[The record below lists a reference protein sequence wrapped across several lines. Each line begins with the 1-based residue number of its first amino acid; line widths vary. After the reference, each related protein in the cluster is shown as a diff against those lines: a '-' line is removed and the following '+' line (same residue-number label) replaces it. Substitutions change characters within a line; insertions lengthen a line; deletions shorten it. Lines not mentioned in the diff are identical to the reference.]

1 MKKILSFML
10 WATALTG
17 FISCSDDD
25 PVASVELVN
34 VQKLNNRFATKIFSF
49 DGMETDASGTTFEFL
64 NGTPAY
70 SDVIHEADLEMT
82 LPAKYQI
89 STTESQF
96 YAPMKF
102 KVHAISSE
110 DRITFSG
117 DYLQGVGDVK
127 LYVEGVYKVNN
138 TVNPT
143 DTLYINMR
151 RESPQAPFAGKT
163 YELVLEENT
172 IDLEDFEDNGLAF
185 EGDRPVVE
193 QAEEGF
199 VWYMEYLR
207 DSAHTT
213 SYLFDFQT
221 EGTLDIKKHNPSKNA
236 YESIPGRFKYYVADN
251 EYGFIEMDIEAA
263 ERLINLLCGRKSHN
277 GYYNG
282 VTDNTYLFEDV
293 ITMTFCY
300 RFTSDG
306 LSLAIGDKTYPHHS
320 MKDMLSEWQ
329 DMGAGAH
336 YLNDTR
342 SFLSLYMSWSNNIG
356 DQIWWRLKEK

>member
-1 MKKILSFML
+1 
-10 WATALTG
+10 
-17 FISCSDDD
+17 
-25 PVASVELVN
+25 
-34 VQKLNNRFATKIFSF
+34 
-49 DGMETDASGTTFEFL
+49 MEADVSGVTFEFL

-70 SDVIHEADLEMT
+70 TDMIHEADLEMT

-102 KVHAISSE
+102 KVHATSSE

-127 LYVEGVYKVNN
+127 LYVEGVYKANN

-143 DTLYINMR
+143 DTLYINMK

-172 IDLEDFEDNGLAF
+172 IDLKDFEDNGLAY
-185 EGDRPVVE
+185 EGAGPVVE
-193 QAEEGF
+193 EAKKGF
-199 VWYMEYLR
+199 AYYMEYLR
-207 DSAHTT
+207 DNTQTT
-213 SYLFDFQT
+213 GYQFDFQT
-221 EGTLDIKKHNPSKNA
+221 DGTLDVKKYDLSKNA
-236 YESIPGRFKYYVADN
+236 YESIPGRFKYYIADD

-263 ERLINLLCGRKSHN
+263 ERLMQLLCGYKQG
-277 GYYNG
+277 GYYSG

-300 RFTSDG
+300 RLTPDG
-306 LSLAIGDKTYPHHS
+306 LSLAIGDKSFPDHS
-320 MKDMLSEWQ
+320 MRGMLFYWQ
-329 DMGAGAH
+329 DWAGTD
-336 YLNDTR
+336 YINGTEPF
-342 SFLSLYMSWSNNIG
+342 SSLYVSWRENIG
-356 DQIWWRLKEK
+356 DQIWWKLSEK

>member
-1 MKKILSFML
+1 MKKILLSIL
-10 WATALTG
+10 WLAILTG
-17 FISCSDDD
+17 FTSCHDDD
-25 PVASVELVN
+25 PVATVELVN
-34 VQKLNNRFATKIFSF
+34 VQKLNNRFATQIFSY
-49 DGMETDASGTTFEFL
+49 DGIETETSNITFEFL
-64 NGTPAY
+64 NGTPSY

-89 STTESQF
+89 STTASEF

-127 LYVEGVYKVNN
+127 LYVEGFYKVNN

-193 QAEEGF
+193 QAKEGL

-221 EGTLDIKKHNPSKNA
+221 DGTLDVKKYNLSKNA
-236 YESIPGRFKYYVADN
+236 YESIPGRFKYYVADD

-263 ERLINLLCGRKSHN
+263 ERLMKLLCGLSLN

-282 VTDNTYLFEDV
+282 VTNNTYLFEDV

-306 LSLAIGDKTYPHHS
+306 LSLAIGDKTYSQNS
-320 MKDMLSEWQ
+320 MKDMLFDWQ
-329 DMGAGAH
+329 YREAGAH
-336 YLNDTR
+336 YVNGAKPF
-342 SFLSLYMSWSNNIG
+342 SSLYMSWSKNIG
-356 DQIWWRLKEK
+356 DQIWWKLQEK